1 MMNTQCIHTAR
12 PLRLEKLSI
21 PGLLT
26 TLKLFLGEA
35 RDFFEAEINDAA
47 FERGYTEQFKSFV
60 EETHALCVRTME
72 YEHMGD
78 VAPISALITLV
89 ATAQHVVDEWPRLRD
104 QVSPGLAPQSKPMG
118 ISRRRDSRGA
128 SSCGTVEKTSGGR
141 TNHESAK
148 RNGGKRRKE
157 RRCE

>member
-1 MMNTQCIHTAR
+1 MMNTQCIDTAR
-12 PLRLEKLSI
+12 PLQLEKLSI

-26 TLKLFLGEA
+26 TLKLLLREA

-78 VAPISALITLV
+78 VAPISALMTLV
-89 ATAQHVVDEWPRLRD
+89 ATAQPIVDEWHRLRD
-104 QVSPGLAPQSKPMG
+104 QVSLGRAPQTMPTGVSG
-118 ISRRRDSRGA
+118 RRGSRGS
-128 SSCGTVEKTSGGR
+128 SSCATVEKTSRGR
-141 TNHESAK
+141 TNHESTK
-148 RNGGKRRKE
+148 RTGGKRRKE